1 MTNRTLSAAAAL
13 LLLAGCKSLVVSD
26 ESGEAKGIPF
36 LTKVPDRVLTSTYT
50 QVEWIQVSATVTF
63 GEGKDA
69 KTESVLP
76 TPVSVRDTETNR
88 SKILALM
95 TAIDAAPATPEA
107 TKAFV
112 NWARP
117 ILGAKV
123 EPLDNTKANL
133 ESNVRGVE
141 MVVSPKRFFLQPK
154 MPLMGSSTH
163 TYKLASDG
171 TLTEATATAEDT
183 TTSTLLGMLPVSS
196 YLTKRWVGKTDDTAK
211 SMTTFREAN
220 PAFLPLLRE
229 ARGPNSS
236 VTSSFTLKVEEVP
249 ITYVV
254 RARCVYSTEC
264 ELPAKVDLAAALKGM
279 DPTLEIVSTSRGGGA
294 SKKGKE
300 DDAPSYGISGKITL
314 PKAN

>member
-1 MTNRTLSAAAAL
+1 MKSRTLSAAAAV

-26 ESGEAKGIPF
+26 ENGEAKGIPF
-36 LTKVPDRVLTSTYT
+36 LTKVPDRILTSTYT

-76 TPVSVRDTETNR
+76 TPVSLRDTEANR
-88 SKILALM
+88 TKILTLM
-95 TAIDAAPATPEA
+95 TAVDAAPSTPDA

-117 ILGAKV
+117 ILDATV
-123 EPLDNTKANL
+123 EPLDKTKATL

-141 MVVSPKRFFLQPK
+141 MVVSPDRFYLQPK

-171 TLTEATATAEDT
+171 TLTDATATAEDT
-183 TTSTLLGMLPVSS
+183 TASTLLGMLPVSS
-196 YLTKRWVGKTDDTAK
+196 YLTKRWVGKTDDSSNAK
-211 SMTTFREAN
+211 STFQASN
-220 PAFLPLLRE
+220 PRLLLNFNE
-229 ARGPNSS
+229 ARAGKPS

-254 RARCVYSTEC
+254 RARCVYKAEC
-264 ELPAKVDLAAALKGM
+264 ELPAKVDLAAALKGL
-279 DPTLEIVSTSRGGGA
+279 DSSLEIVSTTRGGA
-294 SKKGKE
+294 APKKDKE
-300 DDAPSYGISGKITL
+300 DDTPSYGISGKITL
-314 PKAN
+314 PKAD